1 MQLIENISISKFNK
15 VFFTILSFAIIS
27 LAVSGCYY
35 DKEEVLYPSLGNS
48 NCDTTNVTYSKTI
61 APLISD
67 NCGACHGT
75 NFKANGG
82 GIRLDN
88 YNDLVAKLDQVIG
101 SVNHKSNYEPM
112 PKNTAKLND
121 CKLKKLTIWFQAGAP
136 NN

>member
-1 MQLIENISISKFNK
+1 MQLINIVSKSRASNLIFA
-15 VFFTILSFAIIS
+15 ILSFTIIC

-35 DKEEVLYPSLGNS
+35 DKEEVLYPSLGDK
-48 NCDTTNVTYSKTI
+48 CDTTNITYSKTI

-75 NFKANGG
+75 NYKSNGG
-82 GIRLDN
+82 GVRLDN
-88 YNDLVAKLDQVIG
+88 HNDLVSKLDNVMG
-101 SVNHKSNYEPM
+101 SVNHNPNYLPM

-121 CKLKKLTIWFQAGAP
+121 CKLNKLTIWFQAGAP